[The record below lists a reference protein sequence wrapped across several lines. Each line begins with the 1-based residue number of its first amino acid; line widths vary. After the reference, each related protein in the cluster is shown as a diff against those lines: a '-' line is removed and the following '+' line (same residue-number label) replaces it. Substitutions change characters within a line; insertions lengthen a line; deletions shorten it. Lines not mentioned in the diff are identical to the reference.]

1 MARRHPIL
9 RGLARLAAAVVGLL
23 VVAGALALLF
33 PDGTTT
39 ELTFGNSVG
48 VLKLTGVLT
57 DGTDAV
63 EALDRLR
70 RRRSTVAVVVRIDS
84 PGGAVAPA
92 QEIYDAIWRL
102 RAANKPV
109 VASMGTVAA
118 SAGYY
123 IASAADVVVASPG
136 TLTGSIGVIMQLPQY
151 MVLAEKLGVSAE
163 VVKTGPYK
171 DSGNP
176 LRPLQPEERA
186 ILQGLIDDVLAQFVE
201 AVAKGRGIEVE
212 KVRAVADGRVFTGA
226 QAHAAGLVDQLG
238 GLADAARIAWER
250 AGQTGDPRTSEIRTR
265 RRSWWPDL
273 LGGALA
279 RLVGEGG
286 PLGRRLLEDA
296 LAGGADW
303 AVGGGLFAIYPG
315 PVLR

>member
-9 RGLARLAAAVVGLL
+9 RGVVRLTAAVVGLL
-23 VVAGALALLF
+23 AIAAVVALVVPGGAT
-33 PDGTTT
+33 P
-39 ELTFGNSVG
+39 ELGFGNTVG
-48 VLKLTGVLT
+48 IVKLTGVLT

-63 EALDRLR
+63 AALERLR
-70 RRRSTVAVVVRIDS
+70 KRSGTVAVVVRIDS

-102 RAANKPV
+102 REVKPV

-123 IASAADVVVASPG
+123 VASAAHVVVASPG
-136 TLTGSIGVIMQLPQY
+136 TLTGSIGVVMQLPQY
-151 MVLAEKLGVSAE
+151 GALAEKLGVSAE

-171 DSGNP
+171 DAGNP
-176 LRPLQPEERA
+176 LRPLAPDERA
-186 ILQGLIDDVLAQFVE
+186 LLQRLIDDVLAQFVD
-201 AVAKGRGIEVE
+201 AVAKGRGLEVE
-212 KVRAVADGRVFTGA
+212 KVRAIADGRVFTGA
-226 QAHAAGLVDQLG
+226 QAHAAGLVDELG
-238 GLADAARIAWER
+238 GMTEAVRIAWER
-250 AGQTGDPRTSEIRTR
+250 ANQTGEPRTSEIRVR

-279 RLVGEGG
+279 RLLGDGPG
-286 PLGRRLLEDA
+286 PL
-296 LAGGADW
+296 ADW

>member
-9 RGLARLAAAVVGLL
+9 RGVARLTVVIVGLL
-23 VVAGALALLF
+23 VVAGVLAVLL
-33 PDGTTT
+33 PEGAGPQIS
-39 ELTFGNSVG
+39 LGKSVA
-48 VLKLTGVLT
+48 VVKLTGVLT
-57 DGTDAV
+57 DGSETV

-70 RRRSTVAVVVRIDS
+70 ERESTVAVVVRIDS
-84 PGGAVAPA
+84 PGGAVPPA
-92 QEIYDAIWRL
+92 QEIYGAMMRL
-102 RAANKPV
+102 REVKPV

-123 IASAADVVVASPG
+123 IASAANVVVASPG

-151 MVLAEKLGVSAE
+151 FALAEKIGVTAE

-176 LRPLQPEERA
+176 LRPLTPEERVL
-186 ILQGLIDDVLAQFVE
+186 LQGLIDDVLGQFVD
-201 AVAKGRGIEVE
+201 AVAKGRGLEVD
-212 KVRAVADGRVFTGA
+212 KVRAIADGRIFTGA
-226 QAHAAGLVDQLG
+226 QAHAAGLVDELG
-238 GLADAARIAWER
+238 GMADAARIAWER
-250 AGQTGDPRTSEIRTR
+250 AGQTGEPRTIEIRPR

-273 LGGALA
+273 LGGALV
-279 RLVGEGG
+279 RLVGDGTG

-296 LAGGADW
+296 LTGGADW
-303 AVGGGLFAIYPG
+303 AAGGGLFAIYPG